1 MERSILE
8 MKVGIVSNT
17 ETEHGKTLGMQALGP
32 IDGRMER
39 SILEMKVGIV
49 SNTEIELGKK
59 VLGMQALGP
68 IRDQQRF
75 GLGLAGLALSKPN
88 RLSLNRLG
96 IFKPEPNRTEPI
108 PKPV

>member
-1 MERSILE
+1 

-17 ETEHGKTLGMQALGP
+17 ETEHGKTLGMQALG
-32 IDGRMER
+32 
-39 SILEMKVGIV
+39 S
-49 SNTEIELGKK
+49 
-59 VLGMQALGP
+59 

-96 IFKPEPNRTEPI
+96 VFKPNQTNP
-108 PKPV
+108 